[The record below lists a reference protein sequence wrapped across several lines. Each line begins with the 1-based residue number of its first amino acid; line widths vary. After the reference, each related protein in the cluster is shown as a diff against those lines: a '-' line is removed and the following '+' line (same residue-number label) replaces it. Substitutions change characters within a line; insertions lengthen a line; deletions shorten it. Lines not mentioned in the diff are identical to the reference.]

1 MSINM
6 TQLVNPSDYD
16 EQLYDLT
23 HNVMDRTIE
32 LASLVDQ
39 VDDEV
44 PGESE
49 DAEILETLRSQAA
62 FTPSERNELSL
73 SQNLLSVLINTCIAR
88 RAGLYHHNPHDD
100 HPTIDPSP
108 SDHPA

>member
-23 HNVMDRTIE
+23 HNVLDRTIE

-73 SQNLLSVLINTCIAR
+73 TQQPPVCPDQHLHRPPSRPLPSQPPR
-88 RAGLYHHNPHDD
+88 
-100 HPTIDPSP
+100 
-108 SDHPA
+108 